1 MEAEAKSTDYI
12 ADNQDGS
19 VNESGY
25 VEEVAEQGQELGEFP
40 VTDGDTQSE
49 TEHVNWHEE
58 ARKWQSMYDK
68 SQADKS
74 KLEGAVEQYVRVQ
87 ESQQANVQKPNNGRI
102 ALTEEEFNPWDAVT
116 KPESKSYQFRAQQED
131 DRIQASLGR
140 HQQQVQE
147 QMVVNNTVNEL
158 KSKHNFNDNEVKDF
172 MQFVTQPKEN
182 VPLGSLVKLFK
193 DNMGIPVRQGQ
204 SSVETTRSV
213 QSSAPRS
220 AGVLNGQPSAQPKNE
235 QEKMWDSIVSAGSRS
250 NVLQ

>member
-1 MEAEAKSTDYI
+1 MEAEAKSTDYN
-12 ADNQDGS
+12 ADSQDGS

-25 VEEVAEQGQELGEFP
+25 VEDVAVQGQELGEFP
-40 VTDGDTQSE
+40 VADGDSQSE
-49 TEHVNWHEE
+49 TEHVDWQEE

-68 SQADKS
+68 TQADKS

-102 ALTEEEFNPWDAVT
+102 TLTEEEFNPWDAYN
-116 KPESKSYQFRAQQED
+116 KPESKSYQFRAQQEN
-131 DRIQASLGR
+131 DRINHSLGQY
-140 HQQQVQE
+140 QQQVQE
-147 QMVVNNTVNEL
+147 QMVVQNTVSEL
-158 KSKHNFNDNEVKDF
+158 KNKHNFNENEVKDF

-220 AGVLNGQPSAQPKNE
+220 AGVLNGQPSASPKNE
-235 QEKMWDSIVSAGSRS
+235 QDKIWESIMNAGSRS
-250 NVLQ
+250 NVL